1 MNMMIIHKIPRFT
14 GSGKHELSKLT
25 TSCND
30 VRMYTH
36 AHTHTHTYTH
46 TRVYKFIVRSLFMR
60 HELADSSHNINF
72 IFVVYTSK
80 LIPNII

>member
-14 GSGKHELSKLT
+14 GSGIHELSKFT

-30 VRMYTH
+30 VRVC
-36 AHTHTHTYTH
+36 THTHKSVH
-46 TRVYKFIVRSLFMR
+46 RCIVRSLFMR